1 MERRSFERFDM
12 NLFATYDQG
21 RFSKGLE
28 AMTNNVSLKGACI
41 LTEKK
46 LKPQKNIKLRFFF
59 GSQINPKEMDSTV
72 VYSKP
77 IEDNLGKGYLSGVE
91 FADLIFKDKSE
102 LLQNGL

>member
-1 MERRSFERFDM
+1 MERRSFERFSM
-12 NLFATYDQG
+12 NLFATYDQS

-46 LKPQKNIKLRFFF
+46 LKPQKNIKLKLFF
-59 GSQINPKEMDSTV
+59 GPQISPKEMNSTV

-77 IEDNLGKGYLSGVE
+77 VEDKLERGYLSGIE
-91 FADLIFKDKSE
+91 FSDLIFKDKEE